1 MQHSNNPDTS
11 HPVAMHVYPDAMPF
25 DPPLVEAR
33 FAAGLVAAEQMPS
46 LAWNALEGGL
56 DGPDAELWEYARGE
70 LLTDL
75 LVSNAFGCAST
86 DSVAVATMNGRAWLD
101 RTVLWIACAA
111 AFLTLAIPALGA
123 DDAGPIAQMYH
134 SAWTARDGLN
144 GVVSALAQT
153 ADGFLWVGTTE
164 GLYRFDGVTF
174 EAYKPET
181 GNFPATGIKT
191 LDAGPDGLWI
201 GYLSGGVSVLKDG
214 RLKNYSERDGLPIS
228 RVRSIVH
235 TEDGKVWAATV
246 GGVARL
252 DGDRWHKVRSD
263 WNFTAKAARK
273 LLVDPSGTLWASVE
287 TGILYLPKGAHSF
300 EDAGVQTHQIFSMAP
315 APDGSVVYADFRKAG
330 EPEVCRLQMK
340 PGGSVVRCISLPD
353 IQSASDIQ
361 SVFVDRRGSFWF
373 TGDNVIHLAH
383 PELLSWNGGR
393 ISRASIDEY
402 GKNDG
407 LTASTDTMLEDHEGN
422 IWIGTDK
429 GLDRFRQRNLRWYP
443 APDNQLL
450 FNLAQGDAGEIWA
463 STSGGPMY
471 RIAAG
476 KLIPGSPN
484 DVRYFY
490 RDPSGALW
498 ASRHDGIWAWS
509 GGRFVKQAVP
519 RAVDQILPVTS
530 ADPMIVVSAAADSS
544 GGVWIAIGGR
554 GEFYVKGGEWRFV
567 PVLKDHPDWAANAA
581 AVDNGG
587 RLWLANDAHLAA
599 YKDGVS
605 QVYDDVKG
613 PGIGPIKTIGELAD
627 SVLIGGEL
635 GLSAYHGGGFHR
647 IEPADGSSFG
657 RVISIVSTPANGVW
671 LEATPGIVHIAADEL
686 ASAVEH
692 PGYRVRCDILD
703 TVTDLPDPLQGGF
716 SQNEALQAKDGSLW
730 FATVQ
735 GFAQVN
741 PSLRHNPLAP
751 PMAIRSMV
759 ADDRKYSTLSPARL
773 PALTRNI
780 RFDYA
785 ALSLSIP
792 ERERF
797 RYKLDGLDSKW
808 REVGSIRQAVYD
820 NLGPGK
826 YTFRVIACN
835 NDGVW
840 NMTGATMAFTI
851 LPAWYQTSS
860 FRIGCIGAFL
870 LLLWVLYQLRLRQLH
885 RQFSIGLEAR
895 VSERTRIARELHDT
909 LLQGVQGL
917 MLRLQAVDKMLPARP
932 MDAKKALEGA
942 LDRGDQAIIEGRE
955 AITHIRVPTLASP
968 DLAKSIAE
976 LMADLNEELDEGS
989 RGSATFRVLVEGAPR
1004 TVRRNIQ
1011 GEIYC
1016 IARESLGNAFRHAQA
1031 RHIETEIT
1039 YGESLHLRFRDDGKG
1054 IDPGVVEHGERPGHW
1069 GLLGIRERAKQ
1080 IGAQLEI
1087 LSEPGAGTEIE
1098 LSIPGSLAY
1107 DVFTTKG
1114 SFRIFPGRMKRDR

>member
-1 MQHSNNPDTS
+1 MRRTS
-11 HPVAMHVYPDAMPF
+11 TIRIIAVI
-25 DPPLVEAR
+25 
-33 FAAGLVAAEQMPS
+33 AALP
-46 LAWNALEGGL
+46 
-56 DGPDAELWEYARGE
+56 
-70 LLTDL
+70 L
-75 LVSNAFGCAST
+75 LVSMVSRAEHS
-86 DSVAVATMNGRAWLD
+86 DAV
-101 RTVLWIACAA
+101 
-111 AFLTLAIPALGA
+111 
-123 DDAGPIAQMYH
+123 PIAQMYH
-134 SAWTARDGLN
+134 SAWTARDGLR
-144 GVVSALAQT
+144 GVISALAQT
-153 ADGFLWVGTTE
+153 EDGFLWVGTTE
-164 GLYRFDGVTF
+164 GLYRFDGMTF

-191 LDAGPDGLWI
+191 LDAAPDGLWI

-235 TEDGKVWAATV
+235 TKDGKVWAATV

-263 WNFTAKAARK
+263 WNFTAKAARD
-273 LLVDPSGTLWASVE
+273 LSVDPSGTLWASVE
-287 TGILYLPKGAHSF
+287 TGVLYLPKGAHRF
-300 EDAGVQTHQIFSMAP
+300 EDAGVKAHLIMSLAP
-315 APDGSVVYADFRKAG
+315 APDGSMVYTELRKAS
-330 EPEVCRLQMK
+330 EPQSVCRLQIK

-361 SVFVDRRGSFWF
+361 SVFVDQRGSLWF
-373 TGDNVIHLAH
+373 TGDNVMRLAQ
-383 PELLSWNGGR
+383 PELLEWNGGR
-393 ISRASIDEY
+393 IPRTSIEEY
-402 GKNDG
+402 GKNEG

-443 APDNQLL
+443 APENQLF
-450 FNLAQGDAGEIWA
+450 FNLAQGDGGEIWA
-463 STSGGPMY
+463 STLGGPVY

-476 KLIPGSPN
+476 KLILGSP
-484 DVRYFY
+484 DSVLYFY
-490 RDPSGALW
+490 REPSGALW
-498 ASRHDGIWAWS
+498 LSRRDGIWTWS

-519 RAVDQILPVTS
+519 KVVDQILPVTS

-554 GEFYVKGGEWRFV
+554 GEFYVKGGEWHFV

-581 AVDNGG
+581 AVDNEG

-605 QVYDDVKG
+605 QVYDGVKG
-613 PGIGPIKTIGELAD
+613 PGIGPIKTIRELAN

-635 GLSAYHGGGFHR
+635 GLSVYHAGGFHL

-657 RVISIVSTPANGVW
+657 RVISIVSTPTDDVW
-671 LEATPGIVHIAADEL
+671 LEATPGIVHIAADEV
-686 ASAVEH
+686 ATAIEQ

-703 TVTDLPDPLQGGF
+703 TVSDLPDPLQGGF
-716 SQNEALQAKDGSLW
+716 AQNEALRAKDGSLW

-751 PMAIRSMV
+751 PVAIRSMV
-759 ADDRKYSTLSPARL
+759 ADDRTYSTFSPARL
-773 PALTRNI
+773 PELTRNI
-780 RFDYA
+780 RFDYT

-792 ERERF
+792 ERARF

-808 REVGSIRQAVYD
+808 REAGSIRQAVYD

-826 YTFRVIACN
+826 YMFRVIACN

-840 NMTGATMAFTI
+840 NMTGAAIAFTI

-860 FRIGCIGAFL
+860 FRIGCIGVFL

-885 RQFSIGLEAR
+885 HQFSIGLEAR

-909 LLQGVQGL
+909 LLQSFQGL
-917 MLRLQAVDKMLPARP
+917 MLRFQAVNEMLPARP

-942 LDRGDQAIIEGRE
+942 LDRGDQAISEGRE
-955 AITHIRVPTLASP
+955 AITHIRVPTLASH
-968 DLAKSIAE
+968 DLAKSITE
-976 LMADLNEELDEGS
+976 LMTDLSEELDKGS
-989 RGSATFRVLVEGAPR
+989 RGSATFRVLVEGAPQ
-1004 TVRRNIQ
+1004 TVRPTLL

-1016 IARESLGNAFRHAQA
+1016 IAQESLGNAFRHAQA
-1031 RHIETEIT
+1031 QHIETEIT
-1039 YGESLHLRFRDDGKG
+1039 YGESLRLRFRDDGKG
-1054 IDPGVVEHGERPGHW
+1054 IDSSVIEHGGRPGHW
-1069 GLLGIRERAKQ
+1069 GLPGIRERAKQ

-1087 LSEPGAGTEIE
+1087 WSELGAGTEIE
-1098 LSIPGSLAY
+1098 LSIPGSIAY
-1107 DVFTTKG
+1107 EVFATKG
-1114 SFRIFPGRMKRDR
+1114 RFRIFPKRMEQDHEHRS

>member
-1 MQHSNNPDTS
+1 
-11 HPVAMHVYPDAMPF
+11 
-25 DPPLVEAR
+25 
-33 FAAGLVAAEQMPS
+33 
-46 LAWNALEGGL
+46 
-56 DGPDAELWEYARGE
+56 
-70 LLTDL
+70 
-75 LVSNAFGCAST
+75 
-86 DSVAVATMNGRAWLD
+86 
-101 RTVLWIACAA
+101 
-111 AFLTLAIPALGA
+111 
-123 DDAGPIAQMYH
+123 MYH
-134 SAWTARDGLN
+134 SAWTARDGLR
-144 GVVSALAQT
+144 GIVSALAQT

-164 GLYRFDGVTF
+164 GLYRFDGMTF

-181 GNFPATGIKT
+181 GAFPATGIKT
-191 LDAGPDGLWI
+191 LDAAPDGLWI

-214 RLKNYSERDGLPIS
+214 QLKNYSERDGLPIS

-235 TEDGKVWAATV
+235 TEDGKVWVATV

-252 DGDRWHKVRSD
+252 DADHWHKVRLD
-263 WNFTAKAARK
+263 WNFTAKAARD
-273 LLVDPSGTLWASVE
+273 LSVDPSGTLWASVE
-287 TGILYLPKGAHSF
+287 TRVLYLPKGAHSF
-300 EDAGVQTHQIFSMAP
+300 EDAGVQAHQIMSLAP
-315 APDGSVVYADFRKAG
+315 APDGSMVYTDLRKEG
-330 EPEVCRLQMK
+330 EPQSVCRLQMK
-340 PGGSVVRCISLPD
+340 PGSSVVRCISLPD

-361 SVFVDRRGSFWF
+361 SVFVDQRGSLWF
-373 TGDNVIHLAH
+373 TGDNVMRLAH
-383 PELLSWNGGR
+383 PELLEWNGGR
-393 ISRASIDEY
+393 IPRASIDEY

-443 APDNQLL
+443 APENQLL
-450 FNLAQGDAGEIWA
+450 FNLAQGAGGEIWA
-463 STSGGPMY
+463 STFGGPVY

-476 KLIPGSPN
+476 KWIPDSPN
-484 DVRYFY
+484 GVRYFY

-498 ASRHDGIWAWS
+498 ASRRDGIWIWS
-509 GGRFVKQAVP
+509 GGRFVKQPVP
-519 RAVDQILPVTS
+519 KVVDQILPVTS
-530 ADPMIVVSAAADSS
+530 ADPMIALSAAADSR

-554 GEFYVKGGEWRFV
+554 GEFYVKDGEWRFV
-567 PVLKDHPDWAANAA
+567 PVLKEHPDWAANAA
-581 AVDNGG
+581 AVDNEG

-605 QVYDDVKG
+605 QVYDDLKG
-613 PGIGPIKTIGELAD
+613 PGIGPIKTIRELAN
-627 SVLIGGEL
+627 SILIGGEL
-635 GLSAYHGGGFHR
+635 GLSVYHGGKFHN
-647 IEPADGSSFG
+647 IEPADGASFG
-657 RVISIVSTPANGVW
+657 RVIVIVPTPDNGVW
-671 LEATPGIVHIAADEL
+671 LEATPGIVHIAADEV
-686 ASAVEH
+686 ATAVEQ

-716 SQNEALQAKDGSLW
+716 AQNEALQAKDGSLW
-730 FATVQ
+730 FATVE

-741 PSLRHNPLAP
+741 PRLRHNRLEP
-751 PMAIRSMV
+751 PVAIRSMV
-759 ADDRKYSTLSPARL
+759 ADDRTYSNFSPARL
-773 PALTRNI
+773 PALTRSI

-792 ERERF
+792 ERVRF

-870 LLLWVLYQLRLRQLH
+870 LLLWVLYQMRLRQLH
-885 RQFSIGLEAR
+885 HQFSIGLEAR

-909 LLQGVQGL
+909 LLQSFQGL
-917 MLRLQAVDKMLPARP
+917 MLRFQAVDEMLPARP
-932 MDAKKALEGA
+932 IEAKKILEGA
-942 LDRGDQAIIEGRE
+942 LDRGDQAIGEGRE

-976 LMADLNEELDEGS
+976 LMTDLSEELDEGS
-989 RGSATFRVLVEGAPR
+989 RGSATFRILVEGAPR
-1004 TVRRNIQ
+1004 TVRPTLL
-1011 GEIYC
+1011 GEIYS

-1039 YGESLHLRFRDDGKG
+1039 YGESLRLRFRDDGKG
-1054 IDPGVVEHGERPGHW
+1054 IDPSVVEHGGRPGHW
-1069 GLLGIRERAKQ
+1069 GLLGIRERAKK

-1087 LSEPGAGTEIE
+1087 WSEVGVGTEIE
-1098 LSIPGSLAY
+1098 LSVPGSIAFE
-1107 DVFTTKG
+1107 VFTTKG
-1114 SFRIFPGRMKRDR
+1114 SFRIFSKRMEQDHEHRS

>member
-1 MQHSNNPDTS
+1 MSGS
-11 HPVAMHVYPDAMPF
+11 
-25 DPPLVEAR
+25 
-33 FAAGLVAAEQMPS
+33 
-46 LAWNALEGGL
+46 
-56 DGPDAELWEYARGE
+56 
-70 LLTDL
+70 
-75 LVSNAFGCAST
+75 
-86 DSVAVATMNGRAWLD
+86 AWLD
-101 RTVLWIACAA
+101 RTVRWIACAA
-111 AFLTLAIPALGA
+111 ALLTPAIPVVAA

-134 SAWTARDGLN
+134 SAWTARDGLR
-144 GVVSALAQT
+144 GVVSSLAQT
-153 ADGFLWVGTTE
+153 EDGFLWVGTTE
-164 GLYRFDGVTF
+164 GLYRFDGMTF

-191 LDAGPDGLWI
+191 LEAAPDGLWI

-228 RVRSIVH
+228 RVYSIVH
-235 TEDGKVWAATV
+235 TEDGKVWVAAV

-252 DGDRWHKVRSD
+252 NGDHWHKVRLD
-263 WNFTAKAARK
+263 WNFTAKTAK
-273 LLVDPSGTLWASVE
+273 ELVVDPSGTLWAAVK
-287 TGILYLPKGAHSF
+287 TGVLYLPKGAHSF
-300 EDAGVQTHQIFSMAP
+300 EDAGVQAHQIMNLAS
-315 APDGSVVYADFRKAG
+315 APDGSMVYTDLRKAS
-330 EPEVCRLQMK
+330 EPQNVCRLQMK
-340 PGGSVVRCISLPD
+340 PGGSVVLCISLPD

-361 SVFVDRRGSFWF
+361 SAFVDRRGSLWF
-373 TGDNVIHLAH
+373 TGDNVMRLAH
-383 PELLSWNGGR
+383 PELLEWNGGR
-393 ISRASIDEY
+393 IPRASIDEY
-402 GKNDG
+402 GMGEG
-407 LTASTDTMLEDHEGN
+407 LTAAPDTMLEDHEGN

-443 APDNQLL
+443 APASQMF
-450 FNLAQGDAGEIWA
+450 FNLAQGDGDEIWA
-463 STSGGPMY
+463 STLRGPVY

-476 KLIPGSPN
+476 KLVPGSPN
-484 DVRYFY
+484 NVRYFY
-490 RDPSGALW
+490 REPSGALW
-498 ASRHDGIWAWS
+498 ASRPDGIWAWS
-509 GGRFVKQAVP
+509 GGRFVKQSVP
-519 RAVDQILPVTS
+519 KVVDQILPVTS

-544 GGVWIAIGGR
+544 GGAWIAIGGR

-581 AVDNGG
+581 AVDNEG

-613 PGIGPIKTIGELAD
+613 PGIGPIKTIRELAN

-635 GLSAYHGGGFHR
+635 GLSVYHGGGFHR

-657 RVISIVSTPANGVW
+657 RVTSIVPTPADGVW
-671 LEATPGIVHIAADEL
+671 LEATPGIVHIAADEV
-686 ASAVEH
+686 ATAVEQ

-716 SQNEALQAKDGSLW
+716 AQNEALRAKDGSLW

-751 PMAIRSMV
+751 PVAIRSMV
-759 ADDRKYSTLSPARL
+759 ADDRTYSTFSLTRL

-780 RFDYA
+780 RFDYT

-792 ERERF
+792 ERVRF

-840 NMTGATMAFTI
+840 NMTGATMTFTI

-870 LLLWVLYQLRLRQLH
+870 LLLWMLYQMRLRQLH
-885 RQFSIGLEAR
+885 HQFSIGLEAR
-895 VSERTRIARELHDT
+895 VGERTRIARELHDT
-909 LLQGVQGL
+909 LLQSFQGL
-917 MLRLQAVDKMLPARP
+917 MLRFQAVDEMLPARP
-932 MDAKKALEGA
+932 MDAKKVLEGA
-942 LDRGDQAIIEGRE
+942 LDRGDQAISEGRE
-955 AITHIRVPTLASP
+955 AITHIRVPTLAGP

-976 LMADLNEELDEGS
+976 LMADLSEELEEGKG
-989 RGSATFRVLVEGAPR
+989 GSVAFRVLVEGTPR
-1004 TVRRNIQ
+1004 TVRPTVQ
-1011 GEIYC
+1011 GEIYSV
-1016 IARESLGNAFRHAQA
+1016 ARESLGNALRHAQA
-1031 RHIETEIT
+1031 QHIETEIT
-1039 YGESLHLRFRDDGKG
+1039 YGESLRLRFRDDGKG
-1054 IDPGVVEHGERPGHW
+1054 IDSSVIEHGGRPGHW
-1069 GLLGIRERAKQ
+1069 GLPGIRERATQ

-1087 LSEPGAGTEIE
+1087 WSELGAGSEID
-1098 LSIPGSLAY
+1098 LSIPGSIAY
-1107 DVFTTKG
+1107 EVFATKG
-1114 SFRIFPGRMKRDR
+1114 RFRIFPKRMEQDHEHRS